1 MLDEAIKI
9 AKGVSITS
17 PWPCIYLEKEDTL
30 LVSDTHLGL
39 EDQREKLGMHIPGS
53 ILTQIL
59 EFVVEP
65 IRSLNCRKVIL
76 LGDVKH
82 EFGRPGEAEWYAV
95 KKFIKALREAGCEPE
110 VVRGNHDNYIIY
122 VLNELGIKLHDPSLR
137 LGDHYLM
144 HGHQDLQDDFKD
156 ARYIFMGHEH
166 PAITVKDDVG
176 VKHRFKAFLSGTINN
191 ITATVLPSVS
201 PLSYGNPMNEMY
213 KTEYMTPLLRKY
225 GTDNFTPYLIEIG
238 KAVKKFPEMKY
249 LMQQFIPQ
257 PALEKED

>member
-1 MLDEAIKI
+1 MPDEPIKI

-59 EFVVEP
+59 ECITEP
-65 IRSLNCRKVIL
+65 IKLLNCKRIVL

-82 EFGRPGEAEWYAV
+82 EFGRLGEAEWYTV
-95 KKFIKALREAGCEPE
+95 KKFIKALREVGCEPE
-110 VVRGNHDNYIIY
+110 IVRGNHDNYIIY
-122 VLNELGIKLHDPSLR
+122 VLKELDVKLHDPSLR
-137 LGDHYLM
+137 LGDFYLT
-144 HGHQDLQDDFKD
+144 HGHHDLENDYSD
-156 ARYIFMGHEH
+156 AKHIFMGHEH
-166 PAITVKDDVG
+166 PAVTVKDDVG
-176 VKHRFKAFLSGTINN
+176 VKHRFKAFLSGTIKS
-191 ITATVLPSVS
+191 IIVTVLPSVS
-201 PLSYGNPMNEMY
+201 PLSYGNPMNEMS
-213 KTEYMTPLLRKY
+213 KTGYMTPLLRKY
-225 GTDNFTPYLIEIG
+225 GIDNFTPYLIEIG